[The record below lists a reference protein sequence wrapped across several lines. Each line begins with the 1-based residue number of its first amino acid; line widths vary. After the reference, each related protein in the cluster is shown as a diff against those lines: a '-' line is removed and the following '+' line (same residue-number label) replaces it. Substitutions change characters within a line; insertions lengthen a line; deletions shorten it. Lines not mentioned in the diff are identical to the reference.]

1 MREGAFA
8 FAPFCF
14 SVAAGGQTLIYYRT
28 LLEAGT
34 MQDYYQQQFPIIDR
48 NLDSVEDIFE

>member
-8 FAPFCF
+8 FALFCF
-14 SVAAGGQTLIYYRT
+14 SVAAGGQTLTYYRT

-34 MQDYYQQQFPIIDR
+34 MQDYYQQQFLIIDR
-48 NLDSVEDIFE
+48 NLDGVEDIFE

>member
-8 FAPFCF
+8 LFCF
-14 SVAAGGQTLIYYRT
+14 SVAAGGQTLTYYRT

-34 MQDYYQQQFPIIDR
+34 MQDYYQQQFLIIDR
-48 NLDSVEDIFE
+48 NLDGVEDIFE